1 MEVTKVT
8 VNGQDTEVPKDGVAT
23 VQLMNGDETVGTL
36 VIGKDG
42 NYIVT
47 PKEGYTGEL
56 PQITYTISDGK
67 DTATSTL
74 TVTNNNPVNQPP
86 QPQADTGAA
95 TTETPAT
102 GNVLTNDTDPDRGP
116 SALTVTKVTVNGQD
130 TVVPKDGVATV
141 QLMNGDE
148 TVGTLVIGK
157 DGNYIVTP
165 KEGYTGELPEIT
177 YTVSDG
183 QDTATSTL
191 TVTNNNPVNEPPVAR
206 PDTDTATTAD
216 PARGNVIT
224 GEGTNEGT
232 TNADRDPDS
241 QPDPLKVTKVVIDG
255 RETEVT
261 PGAYSTTAQL
271 TKDGVIVGTLVIG
284 SDGNYIVSPA
294 EGYTGELPQITYT
307 ISDGKDTATS
317 TLTVT
322 NQNVDNKPPVAQNDT
337 GTATTANP
345 ATGNVLNNDSDPDN
359 GPTSP
364 LTVTK
369 VTINGQPTNV
379 PTNGDKVTVDLMKDG
394 QKVGTLE
401 IQKDGTYKVTPEED
415 YVGDLPVINYTITDG
430 KADANATLTVTNGNV
445 ANQPPVANPDVD
457 KATTDVPAQGN
468 VITGKNATRADNGAD
483 TDTDG
488 PSSLTVTKVTVNGV
502 DTTVSASGTT
512 SVNLMQDGTKVGT
525 LEIQS
530 DGTYK
535 VTPVDGYTGTLPV
548 INYTIT
554 DGKADAQSTLT
565 VTNENVEKDGHFILG
580 RDGNDTIRV
589 NPSAID
595 GPSEEKPASL
605 ATEGETTNQADVVIG
620 DEGGTNTIVKPG
632 SDYNAVVLFDVT
644 ASMKTSPYVSGGG
657 RVWETAK
664 AAVKQLVTDL
674 ANHDG
679 KVNFEL
685 VIFTTVTEIVGH
697 YTNFTAADA
706 EALNRKIDALD
717 AVPRSSTS
725 YAAAFDA
732 ANTFFKSATSNP
744 VTSDYDNVTYL
755 ISDGDPKQDVPS
767 QAFAAYDPVAKVS
780 KVHAIGLTETANS
793 PFLDPNKKHILDYF
807 DNTPNGGGEPT
818 VAETSLVDY
827 PNWRPA
833 DMNGRE
839 VGEATMISGSN
850 VNELNT
856 ALKTGGTEVVKFTG
870 ADDTING
877 GNGDDVIFGDTI
889 DVSGSGMS
897 WSNTQKAAYDYLQEN
912 WKDVLSS
919 DATGGNDTINGGA
932 GDDVIIGGGGNDTLT
947 GGDGADKFV
956 YNLQGGN
963 GRDTI
968 TDFGADD
975 KFVFVGNETLFKSQA
990 QFDANTHTLTFKSGA
1005 NQEYNNSV
1013 TVNGVNSL
1021 EDLLAKS
1028 EFII

>member
-1 MEVTKVT
+1 M
-8 VNGQDTEVPKDGVAT
+8 A
-23 VQLMNGDETVGTL
+23 DEGT
-36 VIGKDG
+36 
-42 NYIVT
+42 
-47 PKEGYTGEL
+47 
-56 PQITYTISDGK
+56 
-67 DTATSTL
+67 
-74 TVTNNNPVNQPP
+74 
-86 QPQADTGAA
+86 A
-95 TTETPAT
+95 TTENPAT
-102 GNVLTNDTDPDRGP
+102 GSVLTNDTDPDNGP
-116 SALTVTKVTVNGQD
+116 S
-130 TVVPKDGVATV
+130 
-141 QLMNGDE
+141 
-148 TVGTLVIGK
+148 
-157 DGNYIVTP
+157 
-165 KEGYTGELPEIT
+165 
-177 YTVSDG
+177 
-183 QDTATSTL
+183 
-191 TVTNNNPVNEPPVAR
+191 
-206 PDTDTATTAD
+206 
-216 PARGNVIT
+216 
-224 GEGTNEGT
+224 
-232 TNADRDPDS
+232 
-241 QPDPLKVTKVVIDG
+241 PLKVTKVSIDG
-255 RETEVT
+255 VETNVAE
-261 PGAYSTTAQL
+261 GANSTVIPL
-271 TKDGVIVGTLVIG
+271 TKDGETVGTLVIG
-284 SDGNYIVSPA
+284 SDGNYIVTPKD
-294 EGYTGELPQITYT
+294 GYTGELPVITYTVSDGEDTAESTLTVTNANPVNQAPTPVADENTATTENPATGSVLTNDTDPDNGPSPLKVTKVSIDGVETEVKEGANSTVISITKDGEVVGTLVIGSDGNYIATPKDGYTGELPVITYTVSDGKDTAESTLTVTNENPVNEVPTPVADENTATTENPAIGSVLTNDTDPDNGPSPLKVTKVSFDGKDVDVPVGANSVNVPLTKDGVEVGTLVIGSDGKYIITPKDGYTGELPVITYTVSDGEDTAESTLTVTNENKENQPPVAQPDTDTATTEAPATGNVLTNDNDPDNGPASSLTVTKVSVGGVATEVPANGSPVSVNLTQNGEVVGTLEIQSNGTYTVTPKDGYTGELPVVDYT
-307 ISDGKDTATS
+307 ISDGKDTA
-317 TLTVT
+317 
-322 NQNVDNKPPVAQNDT
+322 A
-337 GTATTANP
+337 
-345 ATGNVLNNDSDPDN
+345 
-359 GPTSP
+359 
-364 LTVTK
+364 
-369 VTINGQPTNV
+369 
-379 PTNGDKVTVDLMKDG
+379 
-394 QKVGTLE
+394 
-401 IQKDGTYKVTPEED
+401 
-415 YVGDLPVINYTITDG
+415 
-430 KADANATLTVTNGNV
+430 
-445 ANQPPVANPDVD
+445 
-457 KATTDVPAQGN
+457 
-468 VITGKNATRADNGAD
+468 
-483 TDTDG
+483 
-488 PSSLTVTKVTVNGV
+488 
-502 DTTVSASGTT
+502 
-512 SVNLMQDGTKVGT
+512 
-525 LEIQS
+525 
-530 DGTYK
+530 
-535 VTPVDGYTGTLPV
+535 
-548 INYTIT
+548 
-554 DGKADAQSTLT
+554 STLT

-580 RDGNDTIRV
+580 RDGGDTIRV

-595 GPSEEKPASL
+595 GPSETKPASL
-605 ATEGETTNQADVVIG
+605 ATEGKTTNQADVVIG

-657 RVWETAK
+657 RVWEAAK

-725 YAAAFDA
+725 YAAAFNA

-793 PFLDPNKKHILDYF
+793 PFLDPSKKHILDYF

-839 VGEATMISGSN
+839 VGKATMISGSN

-919 DATGGNDTINGGA
+919 DATGGNDIIDGGA
-932 GDDVIIGGGGNDTLT
+932 GDDIIIGGGGNDTLT

-963 GRDTI
+963 GNDTI
-968 TDFGADD
+968 VDFNAAEGD
-975 KFVFVGNETLFKSQA
+975 KLVFTGVTSAEVFKSENNA
-990 QFDANTHTLTFKSGA
+990 QWDANSHTLTFRSGA
-1005 NQEYNNSV
+1005 GDSNQYNNSV